1 MKSLAEEI
9 KNTKLNG
16 ITMKVIPFFSVS
28 LTDIVLFC
36 ILKVVVLVI
45 VVLVVMVVIAVL
57 YLRES

>member
-9 KNTKLNG
+9 KNMKLNG
-16 ITMKVIPFFSVS
+16 IVIPFFTVS